1 MISTLKQMS
10 DISFKLYASFSGLVH
25 GYLVRVEV
33 FGRRIDNF
41 SHERRV
47 LDVFVVA
54 EYMHGILPG
63 LCGPVAHVTGSVTLV
78 VTFDLGLRWTFH
90 RET

>member
-1 MISTLKQMS
+1 MT
-10 DISFKLYASFSGLVH
+10 DIGFKSRVCRAR
-25 GYLVRVEV
+25 GYLVGVEV
-33 FGRRIDNF
+33 FVWCVDDL
-41 SHERRV
+41 SHEGRV

-54 EYMHGILPG
+54 EHVHGILAG
-63 LCGPVAHVTGSVTLV
+63 LRGPVAHVTGSIALV